1 MKSGFVASCLLAIGL
16 AVMCAP
22 AFAHHGLAGAYDN
35 SIRITV
41 KATVTEIIWENP
53 HAELLFDFVN
63 DRGETEHWAMEQAS
77 PGTLVRIGWY
87 RNTFKPG
94 DVILVSFVPAKGD
107 KHFAS
112 CGHILMADGTTFI
125 TGQCGVAGGDIAKLP
140 VKAGYT
146 GVEVKLPSFPDEGQ
160 GAQGPTRRGPRGT
173 GTE

>member
-1 MKSGFVASCLLAIGL
+1 MKRKLVSSCVLAAGFLVICGT
-16 AVMCAP
+16 M
-22 AFAHHGLAGAYDN
+22 FAHHGLAGAYDN
-35 SIRITV
+35 TIRISV
-41 KATVTEIIWENP
+41 KAIVTELVWANP

-63 DRGETEHWAMEQAS
+63 DKGETEHWTMEQAS

-87 RNTFKPG
+87 KSTFKPG

-112 CGHILMADGTTFI
+112 CGHIVMADGTMFI
-125 TGQCGVAGGDIAKLP
+125 TGQCGVAGGDISKLP
-140 VKAGYT
+140 VKPGYAA
-146 GVEVKLPSFPDEGQ
+146 VEAKLPPFADEGQ